1 MKFEAKMFGGIAVF
15 LFVVAV
21 VYGWWSG
28 EVAGT
33 TCLVLS
39 GGLALIIGSYFGF
52 VAKRIEPR
60 PEDRDDAEVSDGAGE
75 LGFFSPGS
83 YWPLGLGLGAAF
95 GAVALAFFQIWMMI
109 VAFIVIIYGVGGLLF
124 EYYAGQNE
132 SHAGQAEQPVQH
144 QS

>member
-1 MKFEAKMFGGIAVF
+1 MRFESRMFGGIAIF
-15 LFVVAV
+15 LFATAA

-28 EVAGT
+28 EAAGT

-52 VAKRIEPR
+52 VANRIGQR
-60 PEDRDDAEVSDGAGE
+60 PEDRDDAEISDGAGE

-95 GAVALAFFQIWMMI
+95 GAVALAFFQVWMMI
-109 VAFIVIIYGVGGLLF
+109 IAFVAIMYGVGGLLF

-132 SHAGQAEQPVQH
+132 SHAAPTQH
-144 QS
+144 PTQH

>member
-1 MKFEAKMFGGIAVF
+1 MRFESRMFVGIAIF
-15 LFVVAV
+15 LFASAA

-52 VAKRIEPR
+52 VNNRIGQR
-60 PEDRDDAEVSDGAGE
+60 PEDRDDAEIAEGAGD

-95 GAVALAFFQIWMMI
+95 GGLALAYFQVWMMI
-109 VAFIVIIYGVGGLLF
+109 IAFVVIMYGVGGLLF

-132 SHAGQAEQPVQH
+132 SHAVPTEPPTRHRG
-144 QS
+144 